1 MAGVKQQKI
10 EAQLDAGTVRRV
22 FLRRQQLAQDPG
34 RRIAHDGLRDMIRR
48 MGFVQVDSVN
58 TVERA
63 HHMILFSRN
72 QTYRPR
78 MLDRLLEK
86 ERALFENW
94 THDASVIPIE
104 FWPVWK
110 HKFRRDGERLR
121 ERWRSWRKEG
131 FEELFDETLD
141 HVSRNGPTRTR
152 DLQPETKSEAGW
164 WNWKPEKTAL
174 EYLWRTGDL
183 AVCHRE
189 GFEKF
194 FDLAHRVIPDHHHD
208 QEWDHDAFV
217 DWCCQEALNRL
228 GTATHGEIAAYWG
241 ILRPDEA
248 KWWAEQ
254 GSGRDLPRVEVGAID
269 GSRPRVALAEPSV
282 LEPDAGEIELPKR
295 LRVMSPF
302 DPVIRD
308 RKRATRLF
316 DFDYRIEIFVP
327 EPKRKYGYY
336 VFPLLEGERFVGRI
350 DMRRNGPGGPLH
362 VRKLWWEKG
371 IRRSKGRMARLESEL
386 ERVRRF
392 CGGSEVTWAADA
404 LD

>member
-1 MAGVKQQKI
+1 
-10 EAQLDAGTVRRV
+10 
-22 FLRRQQLAQDPG
+22 
-34 RRIAHDGLRDMIRR
+34 MISR

-72 QTYRPR
+72 QTYRPK

-86 ERALFENW
+86 DRALFENW

-110 HKFRRDGERLR
+110 HKFRRDRARLV
-121 ERWRSWRKEG
+121 ERWRSWRREG
-131 FEELFDETLD
+131 FEELFEDTLA
-141 HVSRNGPTRTR
+141 HVARHGATRTR
-152 DLQPETKSEAGW
+152 DLEPETKSEAGW

-189 GFEKF
+189 SFEKF
-194 FDLAHRVIPDHHHD
+194 FDLSERVIPATHHEA
-208 QEWDHDAFV
+208 EWDHDRFV
-217 DWCCQEALNRL
+217 DWCCEEALRRL
-228 GTATHGEIAAYWG
+228 GVATHGEIAAYWG

-248 KWWAEQ
+248 KAWAEQ
-254 GSGRDLPRVEVGAID
+254 GAGRNLPRIEAGAID
-269 GSRPRVALAEPSV
+269 GSRPRVALADPSV
-282 LEPDAGEIELPKR
+282 LEPGAGDVDLPGR

-308 RKRATRLF
+308 RKRAMRLF
-316 DFDYRIEIFVP
+316 NFDYRIEIFVP

-350 DMRRNGPGGPLH
+350 DMRREGPGGPLH
-362 VRKLWWEKG
+362 VRKLWWEPG
-371 IRRSKGRMARLESEL
+371 VRRSKGRMVRLESEL

-392 CGGSEVTWAADA
+392 CGGSSVTWAADA

>member
-1 MAGVKQQKI
+1 MPEISRSVP
-10 EAQLDAGTVRRV
+10 EAVLDAGTVRRI
-22 FLRRQQLAQDPG
+22 FLERQQLAAEPG
-34 RRIAHDGLRDMIRR
+34 RRIVHDDLRNMIGKL
-48 MGFVQVDSVN
+48 GFVQVDSVN

-72 QTYRPR
+72 QTYRPK
-78 MLDRLLEK
+78 MLNRLLEK
-86 ERALFENW
+86 DRALFENW

-104 FWPVWK
+104 FWPVWR
-110 HKFRRDGERLR
+110 HKFRRDAERLR
-121 ERWRSWRKEG
+121 ERWRQWRREG
-131 FEELFDETLD
+131 FEELFENTLR
-141 HVSRNGPTRTR
+141 HVADNGPTRTR
-152 DLQPETKSEAGW
+152 DLSSEGGQKPGW

-194 FDLAHRVIPDHHHD
+194 FDLSERVIPSTYLTNDM
-208 QEWDHDAFV
+208 EHDAFV
-217 DWCCQEALNRL
+217 DWCCREALERL

-241 ILRPDEA
+241 ILKPDEA
-248 KWWAEQ
+248 KRWAET
-254 GSGRDLPRVEVGAID
+254 GEGCHLPRVEVQAID
-269 GSRPRVALAEPSV
+269 GSKPRIALADPSM
-282 LEPDAGEIELPKR
+282 LTAGAGEIDLPKR

-308 RKRATRLF
+308 RKRAMRLF
-316 DFDYRIEIFVP
+316 NFDYRIEIFVP
-327 EPKRKYGYY
+327 EPQRKFGYY

-350 DMRRNGPGGPLH
+350 DMRREGPGGPLH
-362 VRKLWWEKG
+362 VKKLWWEKG
-371 IRRSKGRMARLESEL
+371 VRRSKGRMHRLEAEL

-392 CGGSEVTWAADA
+392 CGGSVVTWAADA

>member
-1 MAGVKQQKI
+1 MPDSVDRTI
-10 EAQLDAGTVRRV
+10 EARLDAASARRI
-22 FLRRQQLAQDPG
+22 FLERQQLAVDPG
-34 RRIAHDGLRDMIRR
+34 RRIASDGLRDMIRR

-72 QTYRPR
+72 QTYRPK

-86 ERALFENW
+86 DRALFENW

-121 ERWRSWRKEG
+121 ERWRQWRREG
-131 FEELFDETLD
+131 FEELFENTLT
-141 HVSRNGPTRTR
+141 HVAENGPTRTR
-152 DLQPETKSEAGW
+152 DLQPEGKHEAGW

-194 FDLAHRVIPDHHHD
+194 FDLTERVIPDQHHAA
-208 QEWDHDAFV
+208 EWDHEAFV
-217 DWCCQEALNRL
+217 DWCCHEALQRL

-241 ILRPDEA
+241 ILKPDEA
-248 KWWAEQ
+248 RRWAEQ
-254 GSGRDLPRVEVGAID
+254 GGGRDLPRVEVGAVD
-269 GSRPRVALAEPSV
+269 GSRPRVALADPSV
-282 LEPDAGEIELPKR
+282 LASDAGYIELPKR

-308 RKRATRLF
+308 RKRAMRLF
-316 DFDYRIEIFVP
+316 NFDYRIEIFVP

-350 DMRRNGPGGPLH
+350 DMRRSGPGGPLH
-362 VRKLWWEKG
+362 VRKVWWEKG
-371 IRRSKGRMARLESEL
+371 VRRSKGRIGRLESEL

-392 CGGSEVTWAADA
+392 CGGSDVTWAVDA